1 MHRLAG
7 ADSLFIFN
15 ENRARHQHT
24 LKIAVVDPAG
34 ADMPVTY
41 DALRDQ
47 IREALPLLEPFR
59 WRLVRVPFDLGHPYW
74 IDAPD
79 LDLDYHVQR
88 VAVPAPGGPREFAE
102 VISRIASVGLER
114 DRPLWQVWFV
124 EGLAD
129 GQVAYVTEGAPL
141 ARRRH
146 GERTVARGWPSR
158 SGPITRRWERAPSSS
173 PNRHPAWWR
182 LLGLGIADVMR
193 MLVALPFLLLR
204 TALAARRGRAHARRA
219 KRCRERNPSRVRT
232 RASTSPSRRIAGSP
246 TRSSISAEIKKVGH
260 AFGASVNDV
269 LLAMAAGALRTYL
282 QAHGELPDASLT
294 AAVPVSVRKP
304 DEERNVGQS
313 HHDVVRH
320 AGDRTSRIRRSVC
333 RRSRAAREPRARR
346 SRPRIP
352 SCSTRGPS
360 IGGCSGSSRS
370 GVPKVARPFIGRPSY
385 NAIVSSVP
393 GPRVPLY
400 RHGARLVHMI
410 SMGPLVEGIG
420 VNFTG
425 WSYAGE
431 MAVAVMACREHAP
444 DIWDLADA
452 LRTSLDELVAAAEAQ
467 RTGAA
472 PA

>member
-15 ENRARHQHT
+15 ENHARHQHT
-24 LKIAVVDPAG
+24 LKIAIVDATG

-41 DALRDQ
+41 DALREQ

-59 WRLVRVPFDLGHPYW
+59 WKLVRVPFDLGHPYW

-79 LDLDYHVQR
+79 LDMDYHVQR

-129 GQVAYVTEGAPL
+129 GQFAYVTKVHHALADGMSSERLLAEAFADRPEHTPMGAAEAL
-141 ARRRH
+141 AAEPVP
-146 GERTVARGWPSR
+146 G
-158 SGPITRRWERAPSSS
+158 
-173 PNRHPAWWR
+173 WWR
-182 LLGLGIADVMR
+182 LLGLGLADMAR
-193 MLVALPFLLLR
+193 MVAALPVLLLR
-204 TALAARRGRAHARRA
+204 TARAARRSRAHAR
-219 KRCRERNPSRVRT
+219 SRSDAGTKPFAGPHT
-232 RASTSPSRRIAGSP
+232 RFDEPLTPHRWFAYEIFDL
-246 TRSSISAEIKKVGH
+246 AEIKKVSR

-269 LLAMAAGALRTYL
+269 MIAMAAGALRSYL
-282 QAHGELPDASLT
+282 RARDELPAASLT
-294 AAVPVSVRKP
+294 AAVPVSVRTP
-304 DEERNVGQS
+304 AEERTWGNRITTWYVTLATNVEDPATRLQMITRG
-313 HHDVVRH
+313 
-320 AGDRTSRIRRSVC
+320 T
-333 RRSRAAREPRARR
+333 RAARAETDAA
-346 SRPRIP
+346 
-352 SCSTRGPS
+352 GPELQHAWAEYW
-360 IGGCSGSSRS
+360 RLFRLVTL
-370 GVPKVARPFIGRPSY
+370 GVPKVARPFVGRPSY

-393 GPRVPLY
+393 GPPVPLY

-431 MAVAVMACREHAP
+431 MAVAVMACREQAP
-444 DIWDLADA
+444 DIWDIADA
-452 LRTSLDELVAAAEAQ
+452 LRTSLDELVAAAEA
-467 RTGAA
+467 RESGAESS
-472 PA
+472 